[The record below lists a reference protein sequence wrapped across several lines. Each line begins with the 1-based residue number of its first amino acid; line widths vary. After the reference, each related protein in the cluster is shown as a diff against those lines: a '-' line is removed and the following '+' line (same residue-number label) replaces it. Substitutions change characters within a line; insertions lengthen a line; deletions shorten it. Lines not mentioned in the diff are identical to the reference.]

1 MSVGKKAG
9 KGEPMD
15 LQELAKA
22 LNKSA
27 DDAGK
32 ALPVDERAA
41 YEAARDSVI
50 RARRS
55 AENVEG
61 QLRIG

>member
-1 MSVGKKAG
+1 MSVGKKVEQA
-9 KGEPMD
+9 EPMD
-15 LQELAKA
+15 LDALAKA

-27 DDAGK
+27 DDAGE
-32 ALPVDERAA
+32 ALPADERAA
-41 YEAARDSVI
+41 YQDARDSVI